1 MSRRRRNGLLRGK
14 SGAIPENYDRFL
26 GPAWFGPAGKELV
39 KRMAADPG
47 GDVLEIA
54 CGTGLVT
61 RELRGKLDP
70 SRQLV
75 ATDLNKAMLDYASA
89 KLADLHG
96 IEWSEADAVSLPFPD
111 ARFGAVACGLG
122 LMFVPDRK
130 KAVAEMHRVLKPGGS
145 LVISTWAG
153 LEKNT
158 YARLYSETIDA
169 LFPGDE
175 EMRFRLPWALNDET
189 MIRELLAGGGFKDI
203 QVIEIRFAVG
213 GDARS
218 IATGQV
224 RGTPRG
230 LLLEKKGMSMDEA
243 IERVTRAIE
252 QMREPGYAT
261 VIVTRARA

>member
-1 MSRRRRNGLLRGK
+1 MSSPLHTAFT
-14 SGAIPENYDRFL
+14 GAIPENYDRLL
-26 GPAWFGPAGKELV
+26 GPAWFGPAAKELV
-39 KRMAADPG
+39 KRMASDPG

-70 SRQLV
+70 ARQLV
-75 ATDLNKAMLDYASA
+75 ATDLNKPMLDYAST
-89 KLADLHG
+89 KLADMKG
-96 IEWSEADAVSLPFPD
+96 IEWREADAMSLPFPD
-111 ARFGAVACGLG
+111 ARFGGVACGLG
-122 LMFVPDRK
+122 LMFVPDK
-130 KAVAEMHRVLKPGGS
+130 KKTVAEMRRVLKPGGS
-145 LVISTWAG
+145 LVISTWAA

-158 YARLYSETIDA
+158 YAKLYSETIDG

-175 EMRFRLPWALNDET
+175 EMRFRMPWALNDEAVL
-189 MIRELLAGGGFKDI
+189 RELLGGAGFKDI
-203 QVIEIRFAVG
+203 QVVEIRLPVG
-213 GDARS
+213 GDPRS